1 MKSKIKYLEG
11 NKIFLR
17 PLENKDINENYLL
30 WINNTK
36 ENFYVDSTK
45 FPTSSYALN
54 NYYETSLKSKNSILF
69 AICNKKGV
77 HIGNCSISQIDWIH
91 RKCNYGRMIGDKKNS
106 PRGAGTQVLQLLQRY
121 AFYHLNLNLMWT
133 GVCKKNIKSIKS
145 NLRAGMKNVGKLPEA
160 LFINNTYED
169 VLIFSITKK
178 QYHKINS

>member
-11 NKIFLR
+11 SKIFLR
-17 PLENKDINENYLL
+17 PLESKDINTNYLS
-30 WINNTK
+30 WINNTN
-36 ENFYVDSTK
+36 ENFYVESAK
-45 FPTSSYALN
+45 FPTSSYGLN

-69 AICNKKGV
+69 AICNKKGI
-77 HIGNCSISQIDWIH
+77 HIGNCSISQIDWIN
-91 RKCNYGRMIGDKKNS
+91 RKCNYGRMIGDKENS
-106 PRGAGTQVLQLLQRY
+106 PSGAGTQALQLLQKY

-145 NLRAGMKNVGKLPEA
+145 NLRAGMKNVGKFPEA
-160 LFINNTYED
+160 LFINNIYED